1 MFYNVFGPVILG
13 GRLLWFV
20 KLQARRL
27 LCSVVLSG
35 CCSGGGRGRWWE
47 LGCCAG
53 ASRGLVVFSFFLEVF
68 SAVVPDQ
75 LAFACVLA
83 SVYVFGACTLVS

>member
-1 MFYNVFGPVILG
+1 MFYNVFGPVFLG

-35 CCSGGGRGRWWE
+35 CCSGGGRGRWCE
-47 LGCCAG
+47 LGCAG
-53 ASRGLVVFSFFLEVF
+53 ASKGLVVFVFFLEVF
-68 SAVVPDQ
+68 SAVVTDQ